1 MLLVEEKVY
10 KDKKLFKAIDNMCF
24 KGKNLYNAC
33 NYLISQIARIS
44 YKLNKAE
51 ELEEWEISMLDTV
64 NKAITKYN
72 KSGKKEK
79 GMKLVDKDNGFIANA
94 YFLSWYLKGN
104 KEYKELPLA
113 TCSQVI
119 IQELCRNWKTFYR
132 AISSYNKNKINYLG
146 RPQPPR
152 YKHKT
157 KGREW
162 LTLTYQNIKIEKG
175 IIYLPKVFDDFKI
188 KTDKNNIQQ
197 VKIKAENRVVRVQII
212 YKVDDVIKQED
223 NKRYYSVDLGVNNL
237 ITVVSNVDGI
247 TPFIVNGRP
256 LKAINQYYNK
266 ELARKKSIC
275 KKVNKLETTKG
286 LLKLVNRRNKKIKD
300 YMHKTSRLLV
310 NRAVENNISKIV
322 IGKID
327 GWKQEVNHGKV
338 NNQNFVSIPFEML
351 IQMIKYKSEL
361 KGIEVIEINEG
372 YTSGTSYIDSE
383 LPCVENYNKGRRK
396 YRGLFV
402 SNNKEKINADVNAA
416 YQIGRKAGIS
426 INYKGK
432 EKVEK
437 IRKVA

>member
-1 MLLVEEKVY
+1 M
-10 KDKKLFKAIDNMCF
+10 
-24 KGKNLYNAC
+24 
-33 NYLISQIARIS
+33 
-44 YKLNKAE
+44 
-51 ELEEWEISMLDTV
+51 
-64 NKAITKYN
+64 
-72 KSGKKEK
+72 
-79 GMKLVDKDNGFIANA
+79 
-94 YFLSWYLKGN
+94 
-104 KEYKELPLA
+104 
-113 TCSQVI
+113 
-119 IQELCRNWKTFYR
+119 
-132 AISSYNKNKINYLG
+132 
-146 RPQPPR
+146 
-152 YKHKT
+152 
-157 KGREW
+157 
-162 LTLTYQNIKIEKG
+162 TLTYQNIKIEKG
-175 IIYLPKVFDDFKI
+175 IIYLPKVFEGFKL

-223 NKRYYSVDLGVNNL
+223 NKRCYSVDLGVNNL

-266 ELARKKSIC
+266 ELAKKKSIY

-286 LLKLVNRRNKKIKD
+286 LLKLVNRRNRKIKD

-310 NRAVENNISKIV
+310 NKAVENNISKIV

-351 IQMIKYKSEL
+351 IQMIKYKAEL

-383 LPCVENYNKGRRK
+383 LPCVESYNKGRRK

-416 YQIGRKAGIS
+416 YQIGRKAGIP